1 MIAIVTACGNKKES
15 VPMPAYKLYKSARI
29 KAVYNRRQNHDMFIL
44 SAKHGL
50 IPAEKVIAPYN
61 RLMDE
66 QRCDELIPH
75 VAESL
80 KKYDT
85 VVYFKGG
92 SGSPY
97 KRCMAEACG
106 MAGVKLDDFGDKIMQ
121 GIGDLPGKI
130 RDAES

>member
-15 VPMPAYKLYKSARI
+15 VPLPAYKLYKSSRI

-44 SAKHGL
+44 SAEHGL

-66 QRCDELIPH
+66 RRCDELIPS
-75 VAESL
+75 VAKSL
-80 KKYDT
+80 KKYDA

-92 SGSPY
+92 SGKPY
-97 KRCMAEACG
+97 RRCMIEACG
-106 MAGVKLDDFGDKIMQ
+106 VAGVKLDAFGDKIMQ